1 MTASHAYLLVSA
13 GDQSIYGIG
22 AAIVIAMAGFVYTV
36 YSGVRSDRRS
46 SATQIEGELNDRVAD
61 LIRQRDEWKESAR
74 KCAEQLEVVERDRLR
89 LMREV
94 FKHENGTST

>member
-1 MTASHAYLLVSA
+1 MTASHVLSVVAA
-13 GDQSIYGIG
+13 GDQSLYGVG
-22 AAIVIAMAGFVYTV
+22 AAIIIAMAGFAYTV
-36 YSGVRSDRRS
+36 YSGVQSDKRS

-94 FKHENGTST
+94 FKLENGNET